1 MPAAEAD
8 IRTDH
13 AASYLARLCGHA
25 AKMSQASHRLP
36 HRPRGHDRHSGPPEV
51 RRVERSGTEATVSL
65 DLGEWTMRALP
76 GRLAVRAEAAD
87 EQDLRRIQ
95 DLLTT
100 RLERFG
106 RREHLTVTWRT
117 ATAEARTADGQETH
131 QAERVRSPAPR
142 PADRIE
148 PDHRDVGSGR

>member
-8 IRTDH
+8 IATDH

-25 AKMSQASHRLP
+25 DKMGQASHR
-36 HRPRGHDRHSGPPEV
+36 PRARDRHGGPPEV

-65 DLGEWTMRALP
+65 DLGRWTMRVLP
-76 GRLAVRAEAAD
+76 GRLAIRAEAAD
-87 EQDLRRIQ
+87 QEDLRRIQ

-106 RREHLTVTWRT
+106 RREHLTVTWQA
-117 ATAEARTADGQETH
+117 ATAEARTTAGQEDH
-131 QAERVRSPAPR
+131 QAERAGVPAPV
-142 PADRIE
+142 PADRNE
-148 PDHRDVGSGR
+148 PDRPDEESGP

>member
-8 IRTDH
+8 IPTDR

-36 HRPRGHDRHSGPPEV
+36 HRPRARDRDGAPPEV
-51 RRVERSGTEATVSL
+51 RRVERSGTEATVYL
-65 DLGEWTMRALP
+65 DRGRWTMRAVP
-76 GRLAVRAEAAD
+76 GRLTVRAVAAG
-87 EQDLRRIQ
+87 EEDLRRIQ

-106 RREHLTVTWRT
+106 RREHLTVAWRA
-117 ATAEARTADGQETH
+117 ATTEARTAAGPEDL
-131 QAERVRSPAPR
+131 QAERVRSPAPL

-148 PDHRDVGSGR
+148 PDRRNE

>member
-1 MPAAEAD
+1 MAAAEAD

-13 AASYLARLCGHA
+13 AVSYLARLCGHA
-25 AKMSQASHRLP
+25 SKMGQAGHRLP
-36 HRPRGHDRHSGPPEV
+36 HRSRAHDRDGGPPKV
-51 RRVERSGTEATVSL
+51 RNVERSGAEATVSL
-65 DLGEWTMRALP
+65 DRGQWTVRALP

-87 EQDLRRIQ
+87 DEDLRQIQ

-106 RREHLTVTWRT
+106 RREHLTVTWHT
-117 ATAEARTADGQETH
+117 TAEARTTDGPEDH
-131 QAERVRSPAPR
+131 QAERVRSPSPV

-148 PDHRDVGSGR
+148 PDRRDEESG

>member
-25 AKMSQASHRLP
+25 AKMSQAGHRLR
-36 HRPRGHDRHSGPPEV
+36 HRPRAHDRGGGPPEV
-51 RRVERSGTEATVSL
+51 RHVTRAGTEATISL
-65 DLGEWTMRALP
+65 DRGQWTVRALP

-87 EQDLRRIQ
+87 EEDLRRIQ
-95 DLLTT
+95 DLLTA

-106 RREHLTVTWRT
+106 QREHLSVTWQT
-117 ATAEARTADGQETH
+117 AAAEARTTAGPQDQ
-131 QAERVRSPAPR
+131 QAERGHVTR
-142 PADRIE
+142 P
-148 PDHRDVGSGR
+148 GTG

>member
-25 AKMSQASHRLP
+25 GKMSQASHRLS
-36 HRPRGHDRHSGPPEV
+36 HRPRGHDRDGGPPEV
-51 RRVERSGTEATVSL
+51 RRVERSGTEATVRL
-65 DLGEWTMRALP
+65 DRGQWTMHALP

-87 EQDLRRIQ
+87 EEDLRRIQ

-106 RREHLTVTWRT
+106 RREHLTVTWQA
-117 ATAEARTADGQETH
+117 ATAEVRTAPGPEDHQNERDG
-131 QAERVRSPAPR
+131 SPAPVT
-142 PADRIE
+142 ADRIE
-148 PDHRDVGSGR
+148 PDHHDEGSEG

>member
-25 AKMSQASHRLP
+25 AKMSQAGHRLP
-36 HRPRGHDRHSGPPEV
+36 HRPRAHDRDGGPPKV
-51 RRVERSGTEATVSL
+51 HSVERSGAEATVSL
-65 DLGEWTMRALP
+65 DRGQWTVRALP

-87 EQDLRRIQ
+87 EEDLRQIQ

-100 RLERFG
+100 RLENFG
-106 RREHLTVTWRT
+106 RREHLTVTWQT
-117 ATAEARTADGQETH
+117 AAAEARTTAGSDDH
-131 QAERVRSPAPR
+131 QAERGRVTR
-142 PADRIE
+142 P
-148 PDHRDVGSGR
+148 GTG

>member
-25 AKMSQASHRLP
+25 SKMSQAGHRLSHRQ
-36 HRPRGHDRHSGPPEV
+36 RAHDRDGGPPEV
-51 RRVERSGTEATVSL
+51 RRVDRSGTEATVSL
-65 DLGEWTMRALP
+65 DRGQWTVRALP
-76 GRLAVRAEAAD
+76 GRLTIRAEAAD
-87 EQDLRRIQ
+87 QEDLRRIQ

-106 RREHLTVTWRT
+106 RREHLTVAWRA
-117 ATAEARTADGQETH
+117 ATAEARTTARSEDHE
-131 QAERVRSPAPR
+131 AERGGSSAPV
-142 PADRIE
+142 PADRCLPGGGDE
-148 PDHRDVGSGR
+148 GSGK

>member
-8 IRTDH
+8 IATDH

-36 HRPRGHDRHSGPPEV
+36 HRPRARDRDGGPPEV
-51 RRVERSGTEATVSL
+51 RHVERAGTEATVSL
-65 DLGEWTMRALP
+65 DRGQWSMRALP

-87 EQDLRRIQ
+87 EEDLRRIQ

-100 RLERFG
+100 RLETFG

-117 ATAEARTADGQETH
+117 AVGGDRTAADQEDH
-131 QAERVRSPAPR
+131 QAERVRSPAPL

-148 PDHRDVGSGR
+148 PDHRDAGSGR